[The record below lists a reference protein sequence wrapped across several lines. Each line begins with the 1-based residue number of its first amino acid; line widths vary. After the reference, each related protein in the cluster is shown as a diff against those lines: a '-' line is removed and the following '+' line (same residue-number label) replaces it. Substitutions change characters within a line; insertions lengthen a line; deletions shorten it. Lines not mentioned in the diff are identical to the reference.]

1 MCSTFRF
8 TAQWS
13 RKKCINS
20 IPYQKYI
27 HSFHQE
33 KNLTD
38 PLTLQQ
44 QWHIGRE
51 RKKSRFLFKI
61 YSSTIKR
68 KKKIKFHENVY
79 SSTMVEYWQKAKERH
94 DLSSSYS
101 SNFFDWKLVK
111 RGVYVN
117 CRWTS
122 SDSMAW
128 IENSFKRVYKYK
140 CI

>member
-8 TAQWS
+8 TAQWP

-68 KKKIKFHENVY
+68 KKKNKIPRKRVLFNDGRILAEGKRT
-79 SSTMVEYWQKAKERH
+79 SRSFFELQFEFFRLETRKEGCLCK
-94 DLSSSYS
+94 LSV
-101 SNFFDWKLVK
+101 NELRFNGLNWKLFQ
-111 RGVYVN
+111 
-117 CRWTS
+117 TS
-122 SDSMAW
+122 
-128 IENSFKRVYKYK
+128 I
-140 CI
+140 